1 MDGAM
6 ITSYVEEYDAAL
18 DALDAAKDTWAQ
30 TGIADRISLLQQ
42 VKDNLMAVAQG
53 GHSHA

>member
-6 ITSYVEEYDAAL
+6 MPSHVEEYDAAL

-30 TGIADRISLLQQ
+30 TSIADRIALLGQ
-42 VKDNLMAVAQG
+42 VKDNLMDVAAG
-53 GHSHA
+53 